1 VTEEEGEM
9 GRGVRDGLAGK
20 FEAAAVGEDEGE
32 GLGKGCVG
40 GWCGGD
46 VDFEEGGGGSAAIGV
61 EGGEGE
67 AAGGAEGGTGESAGV
82 VVGKEGLNLG
92 GGAAGFSERHSYTKT
107 ESGRFG
113 NHGVGLAVTLHV
125 GSVEAGPRVAAILS
139 EVETCR
145 RLGIPVREYLA
156 EVLPGLADR
165 KASEL
170 RALTPMA

>member
-113 NHGVGLAVTLHV
+113 NHGVGLAVTVRPELCTPCDP
-125 GSVEAGPRVAAILS
+125 AGLIRVRAMAKGTS
-139 EVETCR
+139 ASPPT
-145 RLGIPVREYLA
+145 LG
-156 EVLPGLADR
+156 
-165 KASEL
+165 
-170 RALTPMA
+170 

>member
-67 AAGGAEGGTGESAGV
+67 AAGGAEGGTG
-82 VVGKEGLNLG
+82 
-92 GGAAGFSERHSYTKT
+92 
-107 ESGRFG
+107 
-113 NHGVGLAVTLHV
+113 
-125 GSVEAGPRVAAILS
+125 
-139 EVETCR
+139 
-145 RLGIPVREYLA
+145 
-156 EVLPGLADR
+156 
-165 KASEL
+165 
-170 RALTPMA
+170 

>member
-1 VTEEEGEM
+1 M

-40 GWCGGD
+40 GWRGGD

-92 GGAAGFSERHSYTKT
+92 GSAAGFSERHSYTKT

-113 NHGVGLAVTLHV
+113 NHGVGLALTIKRAIDPTAIEESRPRKVTSARSTSPASL
-125 GSVEAGPRVAAILS
+125 R
-139 EVETCR
+139 
-145 RLGIPVREYLA
+145 PVLQ
-156 EVLPGLADR
+156 
-165 KASEL
+165 
-170 RALTPMA
+170 

>member
-1 VTEEEGEM
+1 M
-9 GRGVRDGLAGK
+9 GGGVGDGLAGK

-32 GLGKGCVG
+32 GLRARFVG
-40 GWCGGD
+40 GWRGGY

-107 ESGRFG
+107 ESGRF
-113 NHGVGLAVTLHV
+113 
-125 GSVEAGPRVAAILS
+125 
-139 EVETCR
+139 
-145 RLGIPVREYLA
+145 
-156 EVLPGLADR
+156 
-165 KASEL
+165 
-170 RALTPMA
+170 